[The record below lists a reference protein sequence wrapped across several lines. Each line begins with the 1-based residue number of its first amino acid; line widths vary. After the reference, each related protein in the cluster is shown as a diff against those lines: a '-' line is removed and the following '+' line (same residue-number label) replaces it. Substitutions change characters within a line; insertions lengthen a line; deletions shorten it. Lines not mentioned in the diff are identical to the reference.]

1 MSSFYKIIKY
11 VLLSGFPCVV
21 LFSILMQQVRPNET
35 IYEWVFMI
43 ALSGFVGISTNAI
56 AVRMLFRPKEQTFFG
71 RQGLIPKNKKKV
83 AKKIAEETEK
93 KLLNVDTIMDHIEK
107 GRIVEEAVNTVIMSV
122 DAYLAKEE
130 NRRKIAAIILKVYNE
145 YADRIFVWVTDRAE
159 KYISDLIS
167 NKVTVDLLWQALKP
181 KLKDFFES
189 DELKHKVSTWI
200 INNMIERV
208 PEISNALSDVLD
220 KYIEEQI
227 WWKKA
232 VLKGVKE
239 FSGVDRKTISHV
251 VKDIIY
257 SPETYGQVINVVEG
271 NLNNIEAFLEK
282 DEVRA
287 NLDKIHLWIRQYL
300 LKLTK
305 EKAIPAVR
313 EKIDSFLESDS
324 SWKIIDRYLTG
335 LLKGVPPKL
344 RDFLHEKQNIERIRG
359 FLPGIIK
366 KLNIKGIIADNIE
379 RQDTEQFE
387 NMIMKVA
394 GDNLAAIEVLGGF
407 LGMLAGVAIK
417 MPSFLIFLPVGIVVI
432 ISIDLLLTKI
442 KERF

>member
-1 MSSFYKIIKY
+1 
-11 VLLSGFPCVV
+11 
-21 LFSILMQQVRPNET
+21 
-35 IYEWVFMI
+35 
-43 ALSGFVGISTNAI
+43 
-56 AVRMLFRPKEQTFFG
+56 
-71 RQGLIPKNKKKV
+71 
-83 AKKIAEETEK
+83 
-93 KLLNVDTIMDHIEK
+93 MDHIEK
-107 GRIVEEAVNTVIMSV
+107 GRVVEEAVNTAIKSV
-122 DAYLAKEE
+122 DSYLAKEE
-130 NRRKIAAIILKVYNE
+130 NRKKIAAVILKVYNE
-145 YADRIFVWVTDRAE
+145 YADRIFVWLTDRAE
-159 KYISDLIS
+159 RYISDFIS
-167 NKVTVDLLWQALKP
+167 SRVTVDLLWQTVKP

-220 KYIEEQI
+220 KYIEEQT

-232 VLKGVKE
+232 VLRGVKE
-239 FSGVDRKTISHV
+239 FSGVDREAMSRV
-251 VKDIIY
+251 VKEVFY
-257 SPETYGQVINVVEG
+257 SPETYSQVIKVVED

-287 NLDKIHLWIRQYL
+287 NLDKVHLWMRQYL

-324 SWKIIDRYLTG
+324 SWEIIDKYLTG

-344 RDFLHEKQNIERIRG
+344 RDFFHEKQNIEKIRG

-366 KLNIKGIIADNIE
+366 KLNIKDIIADNIE
-379 RQDTEQFE
+379 QQDTEQFE

-417 MPSFLIFLPVGIVVI
+417 MPSFLIFLPVGILVFLSVEYG
-432 ISIDLLLTKI
+432 LTKV
-442 KERF
+442 KNKY